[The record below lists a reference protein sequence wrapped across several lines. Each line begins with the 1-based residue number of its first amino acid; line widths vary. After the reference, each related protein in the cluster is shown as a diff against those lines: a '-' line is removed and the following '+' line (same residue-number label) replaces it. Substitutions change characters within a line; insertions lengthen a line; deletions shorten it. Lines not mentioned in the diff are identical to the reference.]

1 MAVVNTGSLLEVCTT
16 LSGMAAAA
24 AGTGDGRPVASEDG
38 RDSHV
43 ATFTATPAGA
53 MESRGTSGGGPPE
66 PTQLPSSLP
75 LARGEPELISES
87 LLSLF
92 SLPLERPTTTPV
104 VCRPSCRDEGLPA
117 AAGTRVVVVA
127 GALCTGGISSL
138 ILASGFS
145 RSVARSSSVRRP
157 NLPTRCGATGSP
169 CRRLSLIHETAAASL
184 GVAGS
189 CYSSHHCSS
198 TQHTKPIW
206 KKLKII

>member
-16 LSGMAAAA
+16 LSGMAAA
-24 AGTGDGRPVASEDG
+24 GTGDGRPVASEDG
-38 RDSHV
+38 KDSHV
-43 ATFTATPAGA
+43 ATFTATPAAGA

-66 PTQLPSSLP
+66 PTQLLPSSLP
-75 LARGEPELISES
+75 LARGELELISES

-104 VCRPSCRDEGLPA
+104 VCRSSPCRDEGLPA
-117 AAGTRVVVVA
+117 AAGTRMVVVA

-157 NLPTRCGATGSP
+157 NLPTRCGATGVP
-169 CRRLSLIHETAAASL
+169 LAVDYR
-184 GVAGS
+184 
-189 CYSSHHCSS
+189 
-198 TQHTKPIW
+198 
-206 KKLKII
+206 